1 MFTLEIGF
9 QDGVSQPE
17 MILIRR
23 PQALIG
29 ASDYAHVVVDDM
41 QDCGF
46 QLRLVRDLGRSFRC
60 KLVGNGK
67 VSLPAIDEGPHEG
80 EKTLDFGIVRF
91 HISVLDVDL
100 MMKSGE
106 PPDKAGVRV
115 LRRAAS
121 LPSPLF
127 PAVVVRGAVPMI
139 VSFVED
145 QPVLIGRSNECPLR
159 LDSSDISARH
169 ARMGYEN
176 EQFWIEDLGST
187 NGTFVDGQQ
196 ISGRVSLAP
205 GVPVVLG
212 REIGVFGV
220 TSESQL
226 ERAQSLPSTSVVRPS
241 EEQRFPVL
249 ISVSEVARPARLVVQ
264 SGATVNIG
272 RDPRNEIWLGA
283 PHISRK
289 HCSVQ
294 FSESEELLVND
305 HSTNGTGYEGGLLK
319 KGDTLKIKSDPHVF
333 DFGGGVTVALC
344 FDEEEENAFVAS
356 HGSKSTF
363 MTPEAVKERGIK
375 KIDSQG
381 LLVGKTSDSAFFSR
395 TASLIQEVVNFFM
408 SFSLLGRVALIT
420 IITCALAIV
429 ILVLHL
435 VWSIIF

>member
-1 MFTLEIGF
+1 MFALEIGF

-17 MILIRR
+17 MIMIRR

-41 QDCGF
+41 KDCGF

-60 KLVGNGK
+60 KLVASGK
-67 VSLPAIDEGPHEG
+67 ASLPRIEEGPHFG

-91 HISVLDVDL
+91 HVSVLDVDL

-106 PPDKAGVRV
+106 PPDRAGVRV

-121 LPSPLF
+121 LPSPQF
-127 PAVVVRGAVPMI
+127 PAVVVRGAIPMV

-145 QPVLIGRSNECPLR
+145 QPVLIGRSKECPLR

-176 EQFWIEDLGST
+176 GQFWIEDLGST

-205 GVPVVLG
+205 GISVVLG

-220 TSESQL
+220 TTESQI

-241 EEQRFPVL
+241 AEERFPVL

-264 SGATVNIG
+264 EGATVNIG

-289 HCSVQ
+289 HCSVHY
-294 FSESEELLVND
+294 SEIEQLLVND
-305 HSTNGTGYEGGLLK
+305 HSTNGTGYEEGLLR
-319 KGDTLKIKSDPHVF
+319 KGDTLKIKNEPHVF

-344 FDEEEENAFVAS
+344 FNEEQENSFVAS

-363 MTPEAVKERGIK
+363 MSPEVIKERKARPGRSSNLTPETSGR
-375 KIDSQG
+375 G
-381 LLVGKTSDSAFFSR
+381 LLTRATAF
-395 TASLIQEVVNFFM
+395 LPDLVDFFT
-408 SFSLLGRVALIT
+408 SFSVLGRVALIT
-420 IITCALAIV
+420 ILICAIAIAM
-429 ILVLHL
+429 LVLHL